1 VATNMGNRHRRTRRL
16 LAGTAAVAL
25 ALLAGCNTGE
35 DNPTIEDGGT
45 LPSTTTTTAPVSP
58 Y

>member
-1 VATNMGNRHRRTRRL
+1 MRKRRL
-16 LAGTAAVAL
+16 LAVTAAMAL

-35 DNPTIEDGGT
+35 DNPTIDDGGT
-45 LPSTTTTTAPVSP
+45 LPTTTTTVPVSP